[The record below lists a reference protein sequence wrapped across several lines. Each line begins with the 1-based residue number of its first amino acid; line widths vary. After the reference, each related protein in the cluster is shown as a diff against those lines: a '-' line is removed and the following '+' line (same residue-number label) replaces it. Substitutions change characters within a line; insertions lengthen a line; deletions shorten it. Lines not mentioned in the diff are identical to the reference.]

1 MPKANVCSELTVLN
15 IRLAVRQIVADFCAN
30 RERTVE
36 SIVNARFENLVE
48 PIQQLVAARLGH
60 IYEQLQYSVLSPS
73 DEPPSFGSVLRFLSE
88 RIDESEREIVQRFGK
103 DNISSRGHV
112 YKERKKFTR
121 SPLVPVDPASPVVDI
136 PHLENLTSDR
146 SRNRKSDKRRKSA
159 KKMQNSNSFPFSK
172 NVPSTSSTSSSYS
185 LSSDD
190 SLLQPIQER
199 ESSRHELDSSE
210 RKTSNISSCSFTE
223 RSSQYMKSSR
233 KKDVN
238 EEVLLETS
246 VILEQEFVPS
256 VPSVEEA
263 TTYPSSTNIKSKTP
277 ISLCSSLR
285 SDDDK
290 VTVRYIPAK
299 VSTIDAAVS
308 TDPAFMDNQPVEKIE
323 VGVNTIIE
331 MGSNTTDGSS
341 SSNTASDNSA
351 GQLPKRLFDTVLQ
364 RPSLRIISLRP
375 DGSIVPKDS
384 SVSRNIPSVRE
395 WIPVAGEDK
404 AEKSI
409 SASDAEVCDMTS
421 ESDLSRSEHNGK
433 ERFESVSASASRPDP
448 FEEDLNTL
456 ANISPLPHF

>member
-136 PHLENLTSDR
+136 PRLENLTSDR
-146 SRNRKSDKRRKSA
+146 SRKR
-159 KKMQNSNSFPFSK
+159 
-172 NVPSTSSTSSSYS
+172 
-185 LSSDD
+185 
-190 SLLQPIQER
+190 
-199 ESSRHELDSSE
+199 SSRHELDSSE